1 MLIKNIMVIDPAFG
15 SVEKKDIL
23 IEDGLISGLGQYDSR
38 ETYGEIIDGEGL
50 HAAPG
55 LVDVHVHFRDPGFT
69 YKEDIQSGA
78 MAAAKGGYTTVVCM
92 ANTNPAVDN
101 ADTLRYVLGQ
111 AEKAKVKVK
120 TTAAVTKGLKG
131 AELTDMA
138 GLRAMGAVGF
148 TDDGI
153 PLLDAGLVY
162 AAMLKAKEIGAPLS
176 FHEEDPHLIGNNGI
190 NRGSVSSLL
199 GISGS
204 PHTAEDVM
212 VVRDCILAL
221 ETGARVNIQHM
232 SSAYA
237 VEAVKAAKSSGADIW
252 AEASPHHFTLTE
264 EAVRL
269 CGAMAKMNPPLRTE
283 KDRQRIIEG
292 LKEGTIDMIATDHA
306 PHSQE
311 EKARPLTEAPSG
323 IIGLETALALGITAL
338 VEKRYLTLAE
348 LMCKMSIN
356 PCRFY
361 GFECGIAVNNPADI
375 VIFDA
380 SEEWVVREFASKSSN
395 SPFTGARLRGK
406 VKYTICGGK
415 VVYRG

>member
-1 MLIKNIMVIDPAFG
+1 MLIKNVTVIDPAHN
-15 SVEKKDIL
+15 SVEKKDIM
-23 IEDGLISGLGQYDSR
+23 IENGLISGLGQYDSR
-38 ETYGEIIDGEGL
+38 ETCGVTINAEGL
-50 HAAPG
+50 MAAPG
-55 LVDVHVHFRDPGFT
+55 LADVHVHFRDPGFT

-78 MAAAKGGYTTVVCM
+78 LAAAKGGYTTVVCM
-92 ANTNPAVDN
+92 ANTKPAVDN
-101 ADTLRYVLGQ
+101 PDTLRYVLGE
-111 AEKAKVKVK
+111 ALKVPIKVK

-138 GLRAMGAVGF
+138 ELKAMGAVGF

-153 PLLDAGLVY
+153 PLLDAGVVY
-162 AAMLKAKEIGAPLS
+162 AAMLKAKEIGVPLS

-190 NRGSVSSLL
+190 NRGNISDLL

-212 VVRDCILAL
+212 VARDCILAL

-237 VEAVKAAKSSGADIW
+237 VEAVKAAKILGADIW

-283 KDRQRIIEG
+283 RDRQRIIEG
-292 LKEGTIDMIATDHA
+292 LAEGTIDMIATDHA
-306 PHSQE
+306 PHSKE
-311 EKARPLTEAPSG
+311 EKEKSLTEAPSG
-323 IIGLETALALGITAL
+323 IIGLETALALGITSL
-338 VEKRYLTLAE
+338 VDKGYLTLIE
-348 LMCKMSIN
+348 LMRRMSLN

-361 GFECGIAVNNPADI
+361 GFECGIGAGDPADI

-380 SEEWVVREFASKSSN
+380 GEEWVVKDFVSKSSN
-395 SPFTGARLRGK
+395 SPFVGTRLRGR
-406 VKYTICGGK
+406 VKYTICKGE
-415 VVYRG
+415 VVYTD